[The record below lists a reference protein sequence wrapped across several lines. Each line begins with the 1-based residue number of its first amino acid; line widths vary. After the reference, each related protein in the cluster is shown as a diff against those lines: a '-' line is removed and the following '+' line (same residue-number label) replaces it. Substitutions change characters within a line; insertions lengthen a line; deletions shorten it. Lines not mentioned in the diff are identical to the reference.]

1 MASLAL
7 ALLLQN
13 AGGPSLWS
21 TNTAVVMPVTFD
33 PAYMLYRMISPI
45 PFSVFII
52 LMFAVREGGRGW
64 SRFIRSQHE

>member
-1 MASLAL
+1 
-7 ALLLQN
+7 
-13 AGGPSLWS
+13 
-21 TNTAVVMPVTFD
+21 MPVTFD

-64 SRFIRSQHE
+64 SRFIWNQHE

>member
-13 AGGPSLWS
+13 AGGPSLLS

-64 SRFIRSQHE
+64 SRFIWNQHE